1 MLNSRAKNINPF
13 MLKWAR
19 NAAKLS
25 LDSAANKLGLKS
37 SGKAT
42 KAEKLEEFE
51 NYTSQPTRDQLI
63 KLAKIYDVQLTVF
76 YLDNQPQNGNL
87 GTDFRILPRKV
98 SSEEQSILN
107 SILLDIHARSDYLR
121 GIIEDDADASQ
132 IPFIGSF
139 NTDIDIKVVADRV
152 RSTLG
157 IDERDWT
164 KNYSNP
170 TELFKDLRNR
180 IEGLGVFVL
189 LKSNLGSHHTNVG
202 PEVFRG
208 FAIADDW
215 APFIVINDQDAKTA
229 YSFTLLHEFMHL
241 FLGATGI
248 SSQPIEKPNNTK
260 KSRIEYYC
268 NCVAGEL
275 LLPRELISETL
286 NLFDHD
292 TAASKISEISKLHN
306 LSEPMV
312 AYNIYRRGQLNDEL
326 FAQLKATYSNR
337 WKIEK
342 QRKKQ
347 NTKKSG
353 GGPSYY
359 VVHRFRL
366 GNALMRLVG
375 RSLQDNEITHTTAAR
390 LLGLN
395 PSSVEPL
402 LKGIDD
408 IYGSYRQNTESR

>member
-1 MLNSRAKNINPF
+1 

-19 NAAKLS
+19 KAANLS

-37 SGKAT
+37 SEKAT

-51 NYTSQPTRDQLI
+51 NYTSHPTRNQLI
-63 KLAKIYDVQLTVF
+63 KLAKIYDVKLTVF
-76 YLDNQPQNGNL
+76 YLDNPPQNGDL
-87 GTDFRILPRKV
+87 GTDFRMFPRNV
-98 SSEEQSILN
+98 SPEEQSILN
-107 SILLDIHARSDYLR
+107 SILLDIYARSDYLR
-121 GIIEDDADASQ
+121 GVIEDEADASQ
-132 IPFIGSF
+132 ISFIGSF
-139 NTDIDIKVVADRV
+139 NTDMDIKVSADRE

-164 KNYSNP
+164 KNYNNP
-170 TELFKDLRNR
+170 TELFKDLRNK

-229 YSFTLLHEFMHL
+229 YNFTLLHELMHL
-241 FLGATGI
+241 FLGTSGI
-248 SSQPIEKPNNTK
+248 SAQPNANPVKDKRLKIET
-260 KSRIEYYC
+260 YC
-268 NCVAGEL
+268 NDVTGEL
-275 LLPRELISETL
+275 LLPIESFSDTL

-292 TAASKISEISKLHN
+292 TAASKISEIAKLRN

-326 FAQLKATYSNR
+326 FAQLKATFSKR
-337 WKIEK
+337 WEIEK

-390 LLGLN
+390 LLGLS
-395 PSSVEPL
+395 PGAVETL
-402 LKGIDD
+402 LKGVDG
-408 IYGSYRQNTESR
+408 IYGSMRQNTEG